1 MGHKEQVTQLS
12 LFVLKNP
19 YLKGRTQNI
28 LVSSSKDGFLKFWD
42 LEQQCCVSS
51 FSDEL
56 MTKVSDFVMIP
67 ELKAIVAGDDDSL
80 KLYQIFINPK
90 TYILDVKTHPKIKR
104 ECQGKVLEMHYNT
117 SKKILSCLS
126 QDNGNSVEFFKVN
139 IDNQESIL
147 KKMVKVEKRKAL
159 KRAKNFGDAKQE
171 DIDED
176 VPTEKK
182 VDKDE
187 IMEQI

>member
-1 MGHKEQVTQLS
+1 
-12 LFVLKNP
+12 
-19 YLKGRTQNI
+19 
-28 LVSSSKDGFLKFWD
+28 
-42 LEQQCCVSS
+42 
-51 FSDEL
+51 

-126 QDNGNSVEFFKVN
+126 QDNGNSIEFFKVN

-159 KRAKNFGDAKQE
+159 KRAKNFGDAKLE

>member
-1 MGHKEQVTQLS
+1 
-12 LFVLKNP
+12 VLKNP

-80 KLYQIFINPK
+80 KLY
-90 TYILDVKTHPKIKR
+90 
-104 ECQGKVLEMHYNT
+104 
-117 SKKILSCLS
+117 
-126 QDNGNSVEFFKVN
+126 
-139 IDNQESIL
+139 
-147 KKMVKVEKRKAL
+147 
-159 KRAKNFGDAKQE
+159 
-171 DIDED
+171 
-176 VPTEKK
+176 
-182 VDKDE
+182 
-187 IMEQI
+187 